1 MIIDLDAE
9 RGRISLSTKQLEPE
23 PGAMVK
29 NRDLVYEKA
38 EEMAAKFREKM
49 LAQKQAKAGIE
60 IPVDSIDSDEISDE
74 ILEDVPSAME
84 EDLPEETPAAVTE
97 ATPEAVT
104 EITPAA
110 VAEITPAAVAEETPA
125 ATSEVEEEIPPATV
139 E

>member
-1 MIIDLDAE
+1 VKVMIIDLDAE

-29 NRDLVYEKA
+29 NRELVYEKA

-60 IPVDSIDSDEISDE
+60 IPVDSIDADDISDE

-84 EDLPEETPAAVTE
+84 EDLPEDVAPEAA
-97 ATPEAVT
+97 APEAVLD
-104 EITPAA
+104 
-110 VAEITPAAVAEETPA
+110 
-125 ATSEVEEEIPPATV
+125 VEEEIPPAT
-139 E
+139 EE

>member
-49 LAQKQAKAGIE
+49 LAQKQAKAAIE
-60 IPVDSIDSDEISDE
+60 IPVEVPAATDELDDIPDDIPSATEEIDDI
-74 ILEDVPSAME
+74 PPAME
-84 EDLPEETPAAVTE
+84 EIAAEIPAATE
-97 ATPEAVT
+97 EK
-104 EITPAA
+104 
-110 VAEITPAAVAEETPA
+110 VAEIP
-125 ATSEVEEEIPPATV
+125 EEEIPSAT
-139 E
+139 ED